1 MDRRHTATHWKP
13 SPREAAA
20 YLSESGSD
28 TSSRGWAVPDRT
40 IPPDSHGGLLHVL
53 VLPDPED
60 PPSEGEQMSVCLTIP
75 LDVACEFRCP
85 PRRVVGG

>member
-1 MDRRHTATHWKP
+1 MGRP
-13 SPREAAA
+13 
-20 YLSESGSD
+20 GSD
-28 TSSRGWAVPDRT
+28 D
-40 IPPDSHGGLLHVL
+40 PPYAHGGLLRVL

-85 PRRVVGG
+85 PGGVVRG